1 MKLIIAI
8 INRDDSSHVIKHL
21 SKAGFSSTKTAS
33 TGGFLQSGNV
43 TIFVGVENEKV
54 DEVIGIIEK
63 YSHSRKQFV
72 PSAAESYFGYCNTVP
87 VEVTVGGATVFV
99 LDAEQFVK
107 L

>member
-8 INRDDSSHVIKHL
+8 INRDDSSQVVKNL
-21 SKAGFSSTKTAS
+21 TKSGFSSTKTAS

-43 TIFVGVENEKV
+43 TIFIGVDDDKV
-54 DEVIGIIEK
+54 DEAISIIEK

-87 VEVTVGGATVFV
+87 VEVAVGGATIFV
-99 LDAEQFVK
+99 IDAERFLK

>member
-8 INRDDSSHVIKHL
+8 INRDDSSHVIKNL
-21 SKAGFSSTKTAS
+21 TKAGFSSTKTSS

-43 TIFVGVENEKV
+43 TIFVGVEDEKV
-54 DEVIGIIEK
+54 DQVLHIIEEH
-63 YSHSRKQFV
+63 SHSRKQFV

-99 LDAEQFVK
+99 LDAERFLK